1 MTEPPARPPSGYRD
15 LWSLAGEAYVIVGA
29 GGGMGLHT
37 ARAFADLGAR
47 LLLVDR
53 DGELAE
59 RAAAETGGVAV
70 RADATGAAALGAA
83 LDLAVATF
91 GRIDGAV
98 DVVGGASRTTIDGLH
113 EETWDRDMRVNLRHA
128 YLLGHLLG
136 PRLAAQGSGS
146 LTFIASVSAS
156 YGSFVTPAYA
166 AAKAALVNWVQ
177 SLAITYGPAGVRANT
192 VSPGTT
198 HSERMARVMGEE
210 GVAGF
215 ASRTALKE
223 INRPDDVAAAIAFLA
238 SPAARMITGHD
249 LVVDG
254 GTRARDPW
262 YGDRGDASFADDVL

>member
-1 MTEPPARPPSGYRD
+1 M
-15 LWSLAGEAYVIVGA
+15 
-29 GGGMGLHT
+29 
-37 ARAFADLGAR
+37 
-47 LLLVDR
+47 
-53 DGELAE
+53 
-59 RAAAETGGVAV
+59 
-70 RADATGAAALGAA
+70 
-83 LDLAVATF
+83 
-91 GRIDGAV
+91 
-98 DVVGGASRTTIDGLH
+98 
-113 EETWDRDMRVNLRHA
+113 
-128 YLLGHLLG
+128 
-136 PRLAAQGSGS
+136 
-146 LTFIASVSAS
+146 
-156 YGSFVTPAYA
+156 TPAYA